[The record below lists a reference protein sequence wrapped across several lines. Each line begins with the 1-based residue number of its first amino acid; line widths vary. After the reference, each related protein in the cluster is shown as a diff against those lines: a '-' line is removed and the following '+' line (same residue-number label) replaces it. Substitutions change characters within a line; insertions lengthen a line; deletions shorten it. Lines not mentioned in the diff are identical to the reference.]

1 MDQFVSGTHRAEVE
15 IFAACGTEAFAVL
28 LAEELRLHI
37 QNEAGFENFAEVYPV
52 ALQSEELRIV
62 TGVLLHDDGVKR
74 GRLTLSNSQP
84 QRSHTQIVSAVSSP
98 SSRSTPGLI
107 VQPGLLRRV

>member
-1 MDQFVSGTHRAEVE
+1 MFPAPAGAEVE

-74 GRLTLSNSQP
+74 GHFNAFELTAA
-84 QRSHTQIVSAVSSP
+84 AVADADH
-98 SSRSTPGLI
+98 
-107 VQPGLLRRV
+107 LRHGVER